1 MKKHYEKSP
10 NIATQ
15 GIALKA
21 FQIQRVHFSLPGFP
35 LKLILKVS
43 WIGLVNPESKLC
55 FCVEW
60 NTVGTLSIQFI
71 WTPDF

>member
-1 MKKHYEKSP
+1 MKMHYEKSP

-43 WIGLVNPESKLC
+43 WIGLVNPENKSVSLLNETQL
-55 FCVEW
+55 VQW
-60 NTVGTLSIQFI
+60 A
-71 WTPDF
+71 